1 MSGALSTVLRTYTIG
16 LEATS
21 AIHALE
27 FGATGG
33 VVLGD
38 FSFSGFEV
46 PSHISLGGRQA
57 MTVHHLPG
65 GERVIDLLGADD
77 RPLEWSGTFI
87 NSTGVDI
94 TDFAFD
100 VGDHNPSARA
110 RQLDQMRADGKSLP
124 LVWGDFFYTV
134 IIDSFEAETRY
145 EHVSY
150 RISCCVLRNEA
161 TAPVSPAENGTWDLT
176 SSTGN
181 DLNSAAVAVA

>member
-1 MSGALSTVLRTYTIG
+1 MSGALSTLLRTYTVG
-16 LEATS
+16 LEAAS
-21 AIHALE
+21 AIKTLE

-65 GERVIDLLGADD
+65 GERVIDLLGSDD
-77 RPLEWSGTFI
+77 RALEWSGTFI
-87 NSTGVDI
+87 NSTGVNITGFGLDI
-94 TDFAFD
+94 
-100 VGDHNPSARA
+100 GDHNPSARA
-110 RQLDQMRADGKSLP
+110 RQLDQMRADGRQLA
-124 LVWGDFFYTV
+124 LVWGDFYYTV
-134 IIDSFEAETRY
+134 IIENFEAETHY
-145 EHVSY
+145 ESVMY

-161 TAPVSPAENGTWDLT
+161 TAPGAVDTGTWDLT
-176 SSTGN
+176 SSTTN

>member
-1 MSGALSTVLRTYTIG
+1 MSGALSTTLRTYTIG
-16 LEATS
+16 LEAAS
-21 AIHALE
+21 AINALE

-46 PSHISLGGRQA
+46 PAQINFGGKQA

-65 GERVIDLLGADD
+65 GERVVDLLGSDD
-77 RPLEWSGTFI
+77 RSLDWSGTFI

-94 TDFAFD
+94 VDFSLD
-100 VGDHNPSARA
+100 IGDHNPAARA
-110 RQLDQMRADGKSLP
+110 RRLDQMRADGQQLP

-145 EHVSY
+145 EHVAY
-150 RISCCVLRNEA
+150 RISCFVLRNEA
-161 TAPVSPAENGTWDLT
+161 TAPATIDTGTWDLT
-176 SSTGN
+176 GSTTD
-181 DLNSAAVAVA
+181 DLSSAAGAVA